1 MTVPTRLTIERIDYM
16 KTLKTTLNMNA
27 TSPLLVDRMNDNL
40 TTIVQVGNTSFGGSE
55 IPIIAGPCA
64 VENEEQM
71 IEIAC
76 SIKNSGASMLRG
88 GAYKPR
94 TSPYSFQGL
103 EEEGLK
109 LLLKA
114 KNITGL
120 PIVTELTSIRHIE
133 LFEDV
138 DMIQIGARNMYNYD
152 LLKEVG
158 RIRKPVMLKRGL
170 SATIEEWLMSAEYIL
185 SEGNDQVVL
194 CERGIRSYDTS
205 TRNTLD
211 LASVP
216 LLQSRTHLPVIVDPS
231 HGTGV
236 KNLIEPMAKAAIAAG
251 AQGIVI
257 EVHNN
262 PENALSDGPQ
272 SLTLEDFD
280 DLMDGLKSRIQFE
293 QQIRQLA

>member
-1 MTVPTRLTIERIDYM
+1 M

-158 RIRKPVMLKRGL
+158 RTRKPVMLKRGL

>member
-1 MTVPTRLTIERIDYM
+1 M

-158 RIRKPVMLKRGL
+158 RTRKPVMLKRGL

-280 DLMDGLKSRIQFE
+280 DLMDGLKLRIQFE